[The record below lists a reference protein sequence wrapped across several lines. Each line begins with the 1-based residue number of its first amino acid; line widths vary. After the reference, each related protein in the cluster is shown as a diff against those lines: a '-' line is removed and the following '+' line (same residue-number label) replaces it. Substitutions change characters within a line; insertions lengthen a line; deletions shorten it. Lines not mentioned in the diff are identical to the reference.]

1 MIKKTF
7 IYLIFIILLIAIGLF
22 VSKKIIK
29 NFASPLQKELIMKYL
44 LPYKKIADQERMI
57 VGEIARLKGI
67 MSQYELDFK
76 NSKKNI
82 QVGKAKDF
90 KLSNDKILKKFILA
104 DGFYSGI
111 YNPIPGSGFIDFHK
125 DNLVVVSSRGILAYS
140 KDIEGELILKQIE
153 NNINEF
159 IGIEQ
164 FNKSIKFSL
173 NDLFIYQNTI
183 YISYHEE
190 KEEDCWTNSILFSEV
205 NYEFINFKKLF
216 SNKQCINSK
225 KNVDGEFNPHSSGG
239 RIVRYDDENILFTIG
254 EYRERHYA
262 QDEKSIFG
270 KIIKIN
276 IRNSDYEIISMGHRN
291 PQGLFFDK
299 QNNFVIETEHG
310 PLGGDEINLIE
321 INNGNS
327 GEIPNYGWAIASA
340 GEHYGGRK
348 PSNKIKYE
356 KYPLYKSHSEN
367 GFIEPLFSFVP
378 SIGISEIVKV
388 DENKYV
394 VSSLKDKSIYSFQLS
409 ENQKL
414 INLKRIEIF
423 ERIRDL
429 KYKDNKLYLF
439 LEDTPSIGIINY
451 QN

>member
-1 MIKKTF
+1 MIKKKF
-7 IYLIFIILLIAIGLF
+7 IYFIFIILFIAIGLL
-22 VSKKIIK
+22 VGKKIIK
-29 NFASPLQKELIMKYL
+29 NFASNEQKELIKKYIFSFK
-44 LPYKKIADQERMI
+44 YISAQDEKIKSLQGTIPR
-57 VGEIARLKGI
+57 
-67 MSQYELDFK
+67 YELDFK

-90 KLSNDKILKKFILA
+90 ELSNDKILEKFILA

-111 YNPIPGSGFIDFHK
+111 YNYLPGSGFIDFHK
-125 DNLVVVSSRGILAYS
+125 DNLFVASSRGILAYS
-140 KDIEGELILKQIE
+140 KDIKGELILKQIE

-164 FNKSIKFSL
+164 FNKSNKFSL
-173 NDLFIYQNTI
+173 NDLLIHQNII

-190 KEEDCWTNSILFSEV
+190 KEEDCWTNSIIFSEV

-216 SNKQCINSK
+216 SNKECINSK
-225 KNVDGEFNPHSSGG
+225 NNVDSEFNAHQSGG
-239 RIVRYDDENILFTIG
+239 RIVHYDNNNILFSIG
-254 EYRERHYA
+254 DYRERHYA

-276 IRNSDYEIISMGHRN
+276 INNSDYKIISMGHRN
-291 PQGLFFDK
+291 PQGLFFDQ

-321 INNGNS
+321 INSSNS

-340 GEHYGGRK
+340 GEHYGGK
-348 PSNKIKYE
+348 TPANETKYK

-388 DENKYV
+388 GENKFI

-429 KYKDNKLYLF
+429 KYKDGKLYLF
-439 LEDTPSIGIINY
+439 LEDTPSIGIINFE
-451 QN
+451 N